1 MPDRFVQ
8 RVSAQSG
15 QTLVMVMIIFI
26 IMLVICLFL
35 VDIQRVIVIKAKSVS
50 AVDSA
55 ALVGAE
61 WQRHTLNLIG
71 EINLIKATT
80 ALIEDFAED
89 TANDNYMRIIDE
101 ENPQADIIA
110 RVLPQ
115 LQRFQAAEGN
125 LTQMQVRL
133 SFVGPMLGLGAAQQ
147 AAKNNG
153 LNFNGGYCQAVYRHL
168 QRLRTGGAYSAGM
181 VSQEIEGYEWKEPY
195 ANMLEEVL
203 HIQDGAVYGIAVDP
217 HPNYLN
223 YPLTDPDYLAARAL
237 YQAVNTDDWCAR
249 VLRDVIYEGLSA
261 NWWED
266 ITIRMDSMTFPRES
280 EYLTLG
286 MRFSSG
292 AYNEEAITRLDQP
305 FRESP
310 GELISSL
317 FQEDRHDPFNLNMD
331 DGNIIYERDADG
343 NIIYDRN
350 AGDVDWK
357 FYAMSRIRWAQF
369 DDDFWKDYDDESID
383 LWSNYLRGGF
393 QEGYAYGGAIS
404 YMKAK
409 VPPDTITAQWKN
421 LGKDDATPANQR
433 RYLGE
438 GQDSFDPIMR
448 QTGHRTELE
457 QLGRAERRMESE
469 QGTMYT
475 NAIAK
480 AFGRLEL
487 GTGEVL
493 TPHSAGLIL
502 PVFTHSSLV
511 PVSLEQPNGDD
522 LDDDESF
529 MLFLTE
535 YIPALQT
542 SGGFDDM
549 QDWLNNSPHGASLQR
564 YHNAL
569 VKLNDPAWRE
579 EVRSWLEANTY
590 IDRLGEEQ
598 PVLNAHGEQVTN
610 AENCDFWTG
619 GSGGQRRG
627 PSTLH

>member
-1 MPDRFVQ
+1 MPDRFTQ

-35 VDIQRVIVIKAKSVS
+35 VDVQRVITIKAKSVS

-80 ALIEDFAED
+80 ALIEDFAGD
-89 TANDNYMRIIDE
+89 TADDNYMRIIDK
-101 ENPQADIIA
+101 ENPQTDIIT

-115 LQRFQAAEGN
+115 LQRFQAAEAN

-133 SFVGPMLGLGAAQQ
+133 SFVGPMLGVGAAQQ

-168 QRLRTGGAYSAGM
+168 QRLRTGGAYSADM

-203 HIQDGAVYGIAVDP
+203 HIQDGAIYGIAVDP

-223 YPLTDPDYLAARAL
+223 YPRIDPDFLTARAL

-249 VLRDVIYEGLSA
+249 VLRDVIYGGLST

-266 ITIRMDSMTFPRES
+266 ISIRADSMTFPRES

-286 MRFSSG
+286 ISFTSG
-292 AYNEEAITRLDQP
+292 AYNEEKEMAISSLLNQP
-305 FRESP
+305 FRENP

-317 FQEDRHDPFNLNMD
+317 FQDQRDPYTIDNQGNILNPARNED
-331 DGNIIYERDADG
+331 DG
-343 NIIYDRN
+343 
-350 AGDVDWK
+350 DWK

-369 DDDFWKDYDDESID
+369 DYSWEDYDDETIG

-393 QEGYAYGGAIS
+393 QDGYAYSGAIS
-404 YMKAK
+404 YIKAK

-421 LGKDDATPANQR
+421 LGKDKPTSANQR
-433 RYLGE
+433 RYLAEGE
-438 GQDSFDPIMR
+438 DSLDPLMR
-448 QTGHRTELE
+448 QTGHKTELE
-457 QLGRAERRMESE
+457 SLKTAEERMESE

-480 AFGRLEL
+480 AFGKLEL
-487 GTGEVL
+487 DTGEIL
-493 TPHSAGLIL
+493 TPHSARLIL

-511 PVSLEQPNGDD
+511 PVSLDQPNGDD

-535 YIPALQT
+535 YIPALQA

-549 QDWLNNSPHGASLQR
+549 QDWLNNSAYGSGLQK

-579 EVRSWLEANTY
+579 EVRSWLEADTY
-590 IDRLGEEQ
+590 IDRFGEEQ
-598 PVLNAHGEQVTN
+598 PVLNVHGEQVRN
-610 AENCDFWTG
+610 VQNCDFWTG
-619 GSGGQRRG
+619 TTGGQRRG
-627 PSTLH
+627 PTSLH